1 MKKKIIIIS
10 LLLTTIGI
18 TTIVLAQSTGN
29 KTTQSKKKF
38 IYSRLYY
45 NYLWDKAGTS
55 NKHEYFAQG
64 VPQEISNK
72 ISAMNLTDAMN
83 FMGADGWELVSA
95 YTDEISLG
103 TQYAYI
109 FKKEAY

>member
-1 MKKKIIIIS
+1 
-10 LLLTTIGI
+10 
-18 TTIVLAQSTGN
+18 
-29 KTTQSKKKF
+29 
-38 IYSRLYY
+38 
-45 NYLWDKAGTS
+45 
-55 NKHEYFAQG
+55 
-64 VPQEISNK
+64 
-72 ISAMNLTDAMN
+72 MNLTDAMN

>member
-10 LLLTTIGI
+10 LLLTAVAI
-18 TTIVLAQSTGN
+18 TTITLAQNTGN

-45 NYLWDKAGTS
+45 NYLWDKIGD

-64 VPQEISNK
+64 VSQEASKK
-72 ISAMNLTDAMN
+72 IAAMNLTEAMN